1 MKKGNEMTKREIGW
15 LIAGAV
21 GGIVFGSQIRKIPFV
36 NKIPTV

>member
-1 MKKGNEMTKREIGW
+1 MTKREIGW